1 VSFLNEKNARYLLA
15 GRTASSLGDS
25 IYQIAV
31 IWYMYELTKSTVFT
45 GIAVACL
52 SIPQTLN
59 FLFGP
64 VIDASDKK
72 KILVHSQLIQFSL
85 MAIVPLGIIFHFENV
100 YLVLIVI
107 TLLAFVENYQG
118 TAEVSIVPQ
127 IIEKRH
133 VGSFN
138 SFNNSLQEM
147 INLAFTGSFSI
158 IILYVGIRDIYLFNA
173 LTFLFACLFFAKIKY
188 SRHANLSKYALKS
201 SQLTISEY
209 KNNLKEGLSYFL
221 SSRLFII
228 SLPFMFANGLM
239 SGVGAILPDFAHFL
253 GNSNYY
259 GFLMFAISIG
269 LLIGSLISP
278 LFMTF
283 KVGTIFIALPLLTAI
298 IWTIAL
304 IQPVL
309 YLTFILLS
317 LSMVPFGIMNIVFLT
332 LNQNAVDE
340 RLLSRT
346 LSIIDSFLF
355 TTIPIGAVL
364 IGIVASVTSPL
375 MMMYIGATSFLII
388 SLFYFAHPYLR
399 TLPTIEN
406 LTLSAKEPS

>member
-1 VSFLNEKNARYLLA
+1 MSFLKEKNARYLLA

-31 IWYMYELTKSTVFT
+31 IWYIYELTKSTVFT
-45 GIAVACL
+45 GIAVACI

-72 KILVHSQLIQFSL
+72 KILVHSQLIQFIL

-127 IIEKRH
+127 IIEKKN

-138 SFNNSLQEM
+138 SFNNSLQEI

-173 LTFLFACLFFAKIKY
+173 LTFLLACLFFAKIKY
-188 SRHANLSKYALKS
+188 SRHSTSSKNIFEN
-201 SQLTISEY
+201 SQSNIIEY

-221 SSRLFII
+221 SSKLFII

-239 SGVGAILPDFAHFL
+239 SGIAAILPDFANSL
-253 GNSNYY
+253 GDSNYY
-259 GFLMFAISIG
+259 GFLMFSISIG
-269 LLIGSLISP
+269 LLIGSIISP
-278 LFMTF
+278 LFMKL
-283 KVGTIFIALPLLTAI
+283 KVGTIFIALPLITSS
-298 IWTIAL
+298 IWTL
-304 IQPVL
+304 SLLQPVL
-309 YLTFILLS
+309 FLTFILFS

-340 RLLSRT
+340 SLLSRT
-346 LSIIDSFLF
+346 LSISDSFLF
-355 TTIPIGAVL
+355 ITIPIGAV
-364 IGIVASVTSPL
+364 ITGIVASATSPL

-388 SLFYFAHPYLR
+388 SIFYFAHPYLR
-399 TLPTIEN
+399 TLPTIEDLN
-406 LTLSAKEPS
+406 LSAKEHS